1 MLLKTRPNL
10 PAVSVVIAGVV
21 ILLLLYD
28 TNWLKYPIERIV
40 TAQTG
45 REFRIE
51 GDFRMRPGWPTR
63 VRVERVRFAN
73 PEWAIEKQM
82 LQLERAD
89 FRIKLFRLLFG
100 QVIIPEAHVL
110 KPQVDLELGPK
121 EANNWTLGAENEEE
135 GGSVPVIGLL
145 TVDHGVLKFHD
156 PAHKTA
162 LRLKV
167 STTSNAKTG
176 KQGLVF
182 ALDGTLKNL
191 ATQAQGS
198 GGALL
203 SIKDKNTAYPLQAR
217 FRVGPTH
224 GSTAGS
230 ITGLTAMTAVN
241 LKLDVAGESLAELFP
256 LLGVTLPP
264 TPPYRIQ
271 GRLKHDGEYWRM
283 HDFAGRVGDSDLSG
297 DVDLRYGETTKRAY
311 LTANLTSKLLDFDD
325 LGGIIGAPVQTGAGE
340 TASAKQTQEAAQ
352 ASAKPR
358 VLPDKPWNL
367 ERLRAMDADI
377 KFTGKTIRRSKLPL
391 EDVKLH
397 VKLEKGLLTAD
408 PLDFGVAGGNVIS
421 KIKADARKKLLAVDS
436 DIRFRR
442 IQLPLLY
449 PENELLRQSTGLIGG
464 RAVLKGEGNT
474 FANLVASADGTL
486 GLAMRGG
493 QVSALLVEFVGLDAA
508 EVLKYVFA
516 GDKSVK
522 IRCAVTSFD
531 VRNGVMQTRSAVVD
545 TTDTNIHMDGTV
557 NLANEA
563 IDLTVHPLPKDWSPL
578 ALRSP
583 IHLRGSFKD
592 PDVALDKK
600 AFVKGG
606 IAAVLAAIAGPL
618 AALIPLI
625 ETGPGEDVDCKSLV
639 EAAKQHARMQALP
652 PATPAAPASR
662 RP

>member
-10 PAVSVVIAGVV
+10 PALSVVMAGVV
-21 ILLLLYD
+21 ILLLFYD
-28 TNWLKYPIERIV
+28 TNWLKYPIEHIV
-40 TAQTG
+40 TTQTG

-51 GDFRMRPGWPTR
+51 GNFRLRPGWPTR
-63 VRVERVRFAN
+63 VHVERVRFAN
-73 PEWAIEKQM
+73 PEWAVEKQM

-89 FRIKLFRLLFG
+89 FRIKLFRLLLG
-100 QVIIPEAHVL
+100 EVIIPEAHTF
-110 KPQVDLELGPK
+110 KPQVDLELGPN
-121 EANNWTLGAENEEE
+121 AVNNWTLGGSNETE
-135 GGSVPVIGLL
+135 GGAVPTIGLL
-145 TVDHGVLKFHD
+145 TVDQGVLTFHD

-162 LRLKV
+162 LRLNV
-167 STTSNAKTG
+167 STAADAKSG

-182 ALDGTLKNL
+182 ALAGKLKNL
-191 ATQAQGS
+191 ATQAEGT
-198 GGALL
+198 GGPLL
-203 SIKDKNTAYPLQAR
+203 SINDRTTAYPLQAR

-230 ITGLTAMTAVN
+230 ITGLTALAAMN
-241 LKLDVAGESLAELFP
+241 LWLDVGGESLAELFP

-264 TPPYRIQ
+264 TPPYHIK
-271 GRLKHDGEYWRM
+271 GRLLHDGEYWRM

-297 DVDLRYGETTKRAY
+297 DVGMRYGESTKRVY
-311 LTANLTSKLLDFDD
+311 LTANVTSKLLDLDD
-325 LGGIIGAPVQTGAGE
+325 LGGVIGAPVQTGAGE
-340 TASAKQTQEAAQ
+340 TSSAKQKQEAAQ
-352 ASAKPR
+352 ASAQAR

-367 ERLRAMDADI
+367 ERLRAMDANI
-377 KFTGKTIRRSKLPL
+377 RFTGKTIRRSKLPL
-391 EDVKLH
+391 EDVQLH

-408 PLDFGVAGGNVIS
+408 PLDFGVAGGHVIS
-421 KIKADARKKLLAVDS
+421 KIKADARKKALAVDS

-449 PENELLRQSTGLIGG
+449 PESELLRESTGLIGG
-464 RAVLKGEGNT
+464 RAVLKGQGNT
-474 FANLVASADGTL
+474 FADLVAHANGTF

-493 QVSALLVEFVGLDAA
+493 QLSALLVEFVGLDAA
-508 EVLKYVFA
+508 EVLKFIFA
-516 GDKSVK
+516 GDKPVK
-522 IRCAVTSFD
+522 ISCAVTSFD
-531 VRNGVMQTRSAVVD
+531 VKNGVMQTRSAVID

-583 IHLRGSFKD
+583 IHLRGSFKN
-592 PDVALDKK
+592 PDVSLDQK
-600 AFVKGG
+600 AFIKGG

-625 ETGPGEDVDCKSLV
+625 ETGPGDDVNCKALV
-639 EAAKQHARMQALP
+639 AAAKQHARMQALP
-652 PATPAAPASR
+652 PETPSPPSK